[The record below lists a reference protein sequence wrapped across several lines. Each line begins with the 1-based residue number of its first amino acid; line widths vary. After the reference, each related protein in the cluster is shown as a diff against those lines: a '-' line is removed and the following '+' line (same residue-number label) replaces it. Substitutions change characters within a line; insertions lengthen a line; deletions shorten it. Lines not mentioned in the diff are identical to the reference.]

1 MTILFII
8 VVLHNFQFAHLY
20 FLFYHTDKFL
30 STRSVPEISKIY
42 HAFRKIRPHRDLPHF
57 FFLGVDHADR
67 GHRAA
72 FFPPIID
79 SDHPVCLAY
88 HITVALHIDIRPGV
102 IGMGA
107 EGTVVLRQ
115 PKIND
120 LDFHWPPPS
129 SAAG

>member
-1 MTILFII
+1 M
-8 VVLHNFQFAHLY
+8 
-20 FLFYHTDKFL
+20 L
-30 STRSVPEISKIY
+30 SGRY
-42 HAFRKIRPHRDLPHF
+42 GPHRDLPHF
-57 FFLGVDHADR
+57 FPLSVNHADR

-120 LDFHWPPPS
+120 LDFSLAASFQCCGIVLAQQVKRQRPVFHTGSRRTYLFPDIPP
-129 SAAG
+129 AGRRDRQVPG